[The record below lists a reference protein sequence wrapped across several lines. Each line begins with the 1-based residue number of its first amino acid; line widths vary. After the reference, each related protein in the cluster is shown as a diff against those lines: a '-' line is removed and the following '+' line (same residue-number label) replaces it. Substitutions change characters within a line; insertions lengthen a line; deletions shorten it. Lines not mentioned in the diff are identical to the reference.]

1 MAGFTT
7 PTLSPYKISCL
18 FSAWVNFP
26 LAEAFQAAVIR
37 FVIFMD
43 LTLQLQNMLFISQHR
58 SWLVLVLLLSGCGFA
73 AKHLDNLYGTAT
85 TQNRIVGLE
94 TAEGELFVNE
104 IKPILD
110 NRCVVCHA
118 CNDAPCQLK
127 LSSPEGIDRG
137 YSSQPVYDGGRLTTA
152 MPTRLFEDA
161 QSTEEWRAKGFSPVL
176 NERQQS
182 IEANLQVSLLSRV
195 LQLKQDNP
203 LPQSDILPT
212 AYDFSLD
219 RPQICHGI
227 ENFTR
232 FANLHPELGM
242 PYGLPGLS
250 DSENR
255 KLQGWLENGAKM
267 SSLAPLDAQQQQMVK
282 IWESFLNRDSNKH
295 RLMSRYVY
303 EHLSFQHLYFSE
315 QPGGTFFNIVRSR
328 TAPGQAVDRIT
339 TLRPY
344 DDPGVESFYYRLI
357 REKATILDKTHIPYL
372 MNKQRLARWQTLFID
387 ADFEID
393 TLPGYEAWSTANPFI
408 TYQDLPVGTR
418 YQFLLDDAQLFIMGF
433 IKGAV
438 CRGNI
443 ALSVIDDRFWVF
455 FVRPGL
461 VNEELRSNLYKV
473 QGDNLRIPE
482 ETGSTLSL
490 FSWRKKADMER
501 QYFDAKEKMVSDSIL
516 DNPALLS
523 LNAIWDGDN
532 TNENAALTVFRHLDN
547 ASVVKGM
554 VGEPPKTAWVMDY
567 PQFERIHY
575 LLVAGFDPFGNVGH
589 QLTTRLYMDF
599 LRMEGEVNFV
609 SFLPPDNRFEEL
621 SYWYRNAGKSIR
633 NFMKDV
639 HADALFP
646 SGIDYQTEEYKLE
659 FYQQLK
665 QHLASVNS
673 HTYDL
678 SASNASDADLGAL
691 EQLGDI
697 SGESLSFLPEVV
709 FIRLTDRQSNE
720 HFYTLIHNRGFLNVT
735 SLFNEAKNR
744 VPGEDNLTLV
754 NGFIGAYPNAFWDVR
769 STDLSGLLN
778 QVRTLD
784 SESDYRKLM
793 DDYGVRRTSD
803 QFWAFSDRL
812 HQEYRN
818 MAQVEAG
825 LFDFNRLEN
834 R

>member
-1 MAGFTT
+1 M
-7 PTLSPYKISCL
+7 
-18 FSAWVNFP
+18 
-26 LAEAFQAAVIR
+26 
-37 FVIFMD
+37 
-43 LTLQLQNMLFISQHR
+43 
-58 SWLVLVLLLSGCGFA
+58 
-73 AKHLDNLYGTAT
+73 
-85 TQNRIVGLE
+85 VGLE
-94 TAEGELFVNE
+94 TAEGELFAHE

-137 YSSQPVYDGGRLTTA
+137 YSRQLVYDGTRLTTA

-161 QSTEEWRAKGFSPVL
+161 QSAEEWRTKGFSPVL
-176 NERQQS
+176 NERGQS
-182 IEANLQVSLLSRV
+182 VEANLQSGLMSQV

-203 LPQSDILPT
+203 LPQSDILP
-212 AYDFSLD
+212 AEYDFSLN
-219 RPQICHGI
+219 RAQVCHGI

-250 DSENR
+250 DNEYR

-267 SSLAPLDAQQQQMVK
+267 SNPAPLDGHQQQMVK
-282 IWESFLNRDSNKH
+282 NWESFLNRDSNKH

-303 EHLSFQHLYFSE
+303 EHLFLQHLYFSE

-372 MNKQRLARWQTLFID
+372 MDKQRMARWQTMFID

-393 TLPGYEAWSTANPFI
+393 TLPGYEAGSTSNPFV
-408 TYQDLPVGTR
+408 TYKDFPVTTR

-455 FVRPGL
+455 FVSPDL
-461 VNEELRSNLYKV
+461 VNEQLHTEFFQI
-473 QGDNLRIPE
+473 QGNNLRMPDVK
-482 ETGSTLSL
+482 GSSLSI
-490 FSWRKKADMER
+490 FSWRKYARMEKL
-501 QYFDAKEKMVSDSIL
+501 YFDAKAKVISDAAIE
-516 DNPALLS
+516 NPTLLN
-523 LNAIWDGDN
+523 LNAVWDGEN
-532 TNENAALTVFRHLDN
+532 TNRNASLTIFRHLDN
-547 ASVVKGM
+547 ASVVKGL
-554 VGEPPKTAWVMDY
+554 VGKPPKTAWVMDY
-567 PQFERIHY
+567 KQFERIHY
-575 LLVAGFDPFGNVGH
+575 LLVAGFDPFGNAGH

-599 LRMEGEVNFV
+599 LRIEGEFNFV

-621 SYWYRNAGKSIR
+621 SYWYRDAHKSIKTFI
-633 NFMKDV
+633 NAMPG
-639 HADALFP
+639 DAFFP

-665 QHLASVNS
+665 QHLSPVTPHN
-673 HTYDL
+673 YDL
-678 SASNASDADLGAL
+678 SASNVSEADLGAL

-697 SGESLSFLPEVV
+697 SGKTLSFLPEVV
-709 FIRLTDRQSNE
+709 FIRLTDIQDNE

-735 SLFNEAKNR
+735 SLFDDAKNR
-744 VPGEDNLTLV
+744 LPDEDNLTLV
-754 NGFIGAYPNAFWDVR
+754 TGFIGAYPNAFWDVR
-769 STDLSGLLN
+769 STDLNELIN
-778 QVRTLD
+778 RVRTLD
-784 SESDYRKLM
+784 SESDYKKLM

-803 QFWAFSDRL
+803 QFWSFSDLL

-825 LFDFNRLEN
+825 LFDFSRLEN

>member
-1 MAGFTT
+1 M
-7 PTLSPYKISCL
+7 LSKP
-18 FSAWVNFP
+18 
-26 LAEAFQAAVIR
+26 
-37 FVIFMD
+37 
-43 LTLQLQNMLFISQHR
+43 QHR
-58 SWLVLVLLLSGCGFA
+58 SWLVLVLFLSGCGIA

-85 TQNRIVGLE
+85 TQDRMVGLE
-94 TAEGELFVNE
+94 TAEGELFAHQ
-104 IKPILD
+104 IKPILN
-110 NRCVVCHA
+110 NRCVVCHS

-137 YSSQPVYDGGRLTTA
+137 YSNQPVYDGARLTSDT
-152 MPTRLFEDA
+152 PTRLFEDA
-161 QSTEEWRAKGFSPVL
+161 QSTEEWRTKGFSPVL

-182 IEANLQVSLLSRV
+182 IEANLQLSLMSRV

-203 LPQSDILPT
+203 LPQSDILP
-212 AYDFSLD
+212 ASYDFSLD
-219 RPQICHGI
+219 RAQVCHGI

-242 PYGLPGLS
+242 PYGLPALS
-250 DSENR
+250 DSEYR

-267 SSLAPLDAQQQQMVK
+267 SGPAPLNDHQQQMVE

-303 EHLSFQHLYFSE
+303 EHLSLQHLYFSE
-315 QPGGTFFNIVRSR
+315 QPKGTFFNIVRSR

-344 DDPGVESFYYRLI
+344 DDPGVGSFYYRLI

-372 MNKQRLARWQTLFID
+372 MDKQRLARWQTLFID
-387 ADFEID
+387 ADFEVD
-393 TLPGYEAWSTANPFI
+393 TLPSYESWSTANPFI
-408 TYQDLPVGTR
+408 TYQDVPVGTR

-433 IKGAV
+433 MKGAV
-438 CRGNI
+438 CRGNV
-443 ALSVIDDRFWVF
+443 ALSVIEERFWVF
-455 FVRPGL
+455 FTSPDL
-461 VNEELRSNLYKV
+461 FEEQQRSDLYRS

-490 FSWRKKADMER
+490 FSWRKKAEMARE
-501 QYFDAKEKMVSDSIL
+501 YFDAKQKIINELTL
-516 DNPALLS
+516 DNPTLLN
-523 LNAIWDGDN
+523 LDAIWDGDN
-532 TNENAALTVFRHLDN
+532 TNKNAALTVFRHLDN

-554 VGEPPKTAWVMDY
+554 VGAPPKTAWIMDY
-567 PQFERIHY
+567 SQFERIHY

-609 SFLPPDNRFEEL
+609 SFLPPDNRPEEFR
-621 SYWYRNAGKSIR
+621 YWYRNADEGIET
-633 NFMKDV
+633 FIDDM
-639 HADALFP
+639 HADVFFP

-665 QHLASVNS
+665 LHLASVDS
-673 HTYDL
+673 HNHDL
-678 SASNASDADLGAL
+678 SASNVSEADLRTL
-691 EQLGDI
+691 EQLADI
-697 SGESLSFLPEVV
+697 SGKSISFLPEVV
-709 FIRLTDRQSNE
+709 FMRLTDGQGNE

-735 SLFNEAKNR
+735 SLFGDAESR
-744 VPGEDNLTLV
+744 VPDEDDLTLV
-754 NGFIGAYPNAFWDVR
+754 HGFIGAYPNAFWDVR
-769 STDLSGLLN
+769 STDLSDLLK

-784 SESDYRKLM
+784 SESNYRKLM

-812 HQEYRN
+812 HQEYRI

>member
-1 MAGFTT
+1 
-7 PTLSPYKISCL
+7 
-18 FSAWVNFP
+18 
-26 LAEAFQAAVIR
+26 
-37 FVIFMD
+37 
-43 LTLQLQNMLFISQHR
+43 MLFKPQHR
-58 SWLVLVLLLSGCGFA
+58 SWLVRVLFLSGCGIA
-73 AKHLDNLYGTAT
+73 AKHLDNVYGTAS
-85 TQNRIVGLE
+85 TQDRIVGLE
-94 TAEGELFVNE
+94 TAEGELFANE

-110 NRCVVCHA
+110 NRCVVCHG

-137 YSSQPVYDGGRLTTA
+137 YSNQLVYNGARLTTA
-152 MPTRLFEDA
+152 TPTRLFEDA
-161 QSTEEWRAKGFSPVL
+161 QSTEEWRTKGFSPVL
-176 NERQQS
+176 NEREQS
-182 IEANLQVSLLSRV
+182 VEANLQLSLMSRV
-195 LQLKQDNP
+195 LQLKQANP
-203 LPQSDILPT
+203 LPQSDILP
-212 AYDFSLD
+212 ASYDVSLD
-219 RPQICHGI
+219 RAQVCPGI

-232 FANLHPELGM
+232 FADLHPELGM

-250 DSENR
+250 DSEYR

-267 SSLAPLDAQQQQMVK
+267 SNPAPLDDHQQQMIE

-303 EHLSFQHLYFSE
+303 EHLFLQHLYFSE
-315 QPGGTFFNIVRSR
+315 QPAGTFFNIVRSR
-328 TAPGQAVDRIT
+328 TAPGQPVDRIT
-339 TLRPY
+339 TRRPY

-372 MNKQRLARWQTLFID
+372 MDKQRLARWQALFID

-393 TLPGYEAWSTANPFI
+393 TLPGYEVWSTANPFI
-408 TYQDLPVGTR
+408 TYQDVPVGTR

-433 IKGAV
+433 MKGAV
-438 CRGNI
+438 CRGTI
-443 ALSVIDDRFWVF
+443 ALSVIEERFWVF
-455 FVRPGL
+455 FTNPDL
-461 VNEELRSNLYKV
+461 LDEQLQSDFYKV
-473 QGDNLRIPE
+473 QGNNLRIPE

-490 FSWRKKADMER
+490 FSWRNKARMER
-501 QYFDAKEKMVSDSIL
+501 RYFDAKEKVVTDLIR
-516 DNPALLS
+516 DNPDMLT

-532 TNENAALTVFRHLDN
+532 TNKNASLTVFRHLDN

-554 VGEPPKTAWVMDY
+554 VGEPPKTAWIMDY
-567 PQFERIHY
+567 SQFERIHY

-599 LRMEGEVNFV
+599 LRMEGEINFV

-621 SYWYRNAGKSIR
+621 SYWYRNADGNIR
-633 NFMKDV
+633 TFVHDM
-639 HADALFP
+639 HADASFP
-646 SGIDYQTEEYKLE
+646 SAIDYQTEEYKLE

-665 QHLASVNS
+665 QHLASVNP
-673 HTYDL
+673 HNYDL
-678 SASNASDADLGAL
+678 SASNASEAELRAL
-691 EQLGDI
+691 EQLADI
-697 SGESLSFLPEVV
+697 SGKSLSFLPEVV
-709 FIRLTDRQSNE
+709 FIRLTDRQGNE

-735 SLFNEAKNR
+735 SLFDEADNR
-744 VPGEDNLTLV
+744 VPDEDDLTLV

-769 STDLSGLLN
+769 STDLSSLLKRVTALN
-778 QVRTLD
+778 

-793 DDYGVRRTSD
+793 DDFGVRRTSD